1 MILPCVTLTLS
12 RSGPMTESVSPN
24 EANEARGQPPGYWRR
39 LAALLYEGVLLFG
52 VVMLGGFLYA
62 LITQQRHALQGRSGL
77 QVFVFLLFWLYFVW
91 FWTHGG
97 QTVVSRTW
105 RLKVTTATGARLG
118 WLRASARYLLG
129 WLWCLPALLVSQLL
143 GLHGTAAIFSLLT
156 AGMLM
161 YAALAHVLPE
171 RQALHDLICGTRVIT
186 LPPR

>member
-1 MILPCVTLTLS
+1 M
-12 RSGPMTESVSPN
+12 
-24 EANEARGQPPGYWRR
+24 
-39 LAALLYEGVLLFG
+39 
-52 VVMLGGFLYA
+52 
-62 LITQQRHALQGRSGL
+62 
-77 QVFVFLLFWLYFVW
+77 
-91 FWTHGG
+91 
-97 QTVVSRTW
+97 
-105 RLKVTTATGARLG
+105 TTATGARLG